1 MVAMPRSLI
10 TIDLGAIRHNVGVLR
25 GRLESAEL
33 WAVVKADG
41 YGHGAVDVGRTA
53 LAAGATALGVA
64 TLGEALELRRAL
76 PGGAHRPA
84 RPRWADRDRSG
95 PRGRLELCLSAAAGA
110 ARRSRC
116 ISSSTPGWAAGAS
129 PSSPR
134 PARASSGS

>member
-10 TIDLGAIRHNVGVLR
+10 TIDLAAIRHNVGVLR
-25 GRLESAEL
+25 GRLGAAEL

-76 PGGAHRPA
+76 PAARIILLGPA
-84 RPRWADRDRSG
+84 RSAEIAAARDAG
-95 PRGRLELCLSAAAGA
+95 LELCLSAEP
-110 ARRSRC
+110 
-116 ISSSTPGWAAGAS
+116 TPLDIPVHVKLDTGMGRWGLS
-129 PSSPR
+129 
-134 PARASSGS
+134 